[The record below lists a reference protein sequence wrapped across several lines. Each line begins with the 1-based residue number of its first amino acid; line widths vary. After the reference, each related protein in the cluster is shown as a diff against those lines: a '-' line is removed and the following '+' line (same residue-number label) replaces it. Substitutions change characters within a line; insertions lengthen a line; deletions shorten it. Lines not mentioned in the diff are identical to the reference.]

1 MATLTPVPVSIY
13 GLPAGGEYL
22 HQGTTFPAP
31 GAIWSRGDIL
41 ALTTTGTITNP
52 APSGT
57 GFVTFTPSSIPTVV
71 SSASTSAGN
80 PAQTLY
86 AFYTYVESSGT
97 AESQPSPEFIINV
110 TAGYTAT
117 VTIAAD
123 GNYPAGTTKTNL
135 YIGTLPGGEW
145 QQVAGTT
152 LGSAAVV
159 PVYPLTNNT
168 GANRAATN
176 ASASIIG
183 YAVENVEVTF
193 ANRSGS
199 GGQAGNN
206 LRALFGQD
214 QSGPTG
220 VGYEQYQGYYI
231 DLNNQLIVIS
241 LVQPY
246 YGSLINATA
255 GLFYNTTYQCFQA
268 DTSQS
273 NKILTIVNKFGQPNA
288 NPGFDPVGGLGDSN
302 ALVVCQFNAGLL
314 VG

>member
-41 ALTTTGTITNP
+41 AQITTGTITNP

-57 GFVTFTPSSIPTVV
+57 GFITFTPSTVPTVV
-71 SSASTSAGN
+71 SAASASAAN

-97 AESQPSPEFIINV
+97 AESQASPEFIINV
-110 TAGYTAT
+110 TAGYTASVT
-117 VTIAAD
+117 VPED

-152 LGSAAVV
+152 LGVAAVV
-159 PVYPLTNNT
+159 PVYPLTNNI

-193 ANRSGS
+193 ANRAGS

-231 DLNNQLIVIS
+231 DLNNQLLVMSIV
-241 LVQPY
+241 QAY
-246 YGSLINATA
+246 YPSLIQSTF
-255 GLFYNTTYQCFQA
+255 GLYYNVASQVFQA
-268 DTSQS
+268 DNSQS
-273 NKILTIVNKFGQPNA
+273 NKILTMVGKFGQPNA
-288 NPGFDPVGGLGDSN
+288 NPGFDPVGGLGDVN
-302 ALVVCQFNAGLL
+302 ALGIFQFNAGLL

>member
-1 MATLTPVPVSIY
+1 MATLTPVPVSIFS
-13 GLPAGGEYL
+13 LPSGGEYL
-22 HQGTTFPAP
+22 HQGTVFPQP

-41 ALTTTGTITNP
+41 AQITTGTITNP

-57 GFVTFTPSSIPTVV
+57 GFITFTPSTVPTVV
-71 SSASTSAGN
+71 SAASASAAN

-97 AESQPSPEFIINV
+97 AESQASPEFIINV
-110 TAGYTAT
+110 TAGYTASVT
-117 VTIAAD
+117 VPAD

-152 LGSAAVV
+152 LGVAAVV
-159 PVYPLTNNT
+159 PVYPLTNNI

-193 ANRSGS
+193 ANRAGS

-231 DLNNQLIVIS
+231 DLNNQLLVMSIV
-241 LVQPY
+241 QAY
-246 YGSLINATA
+246 YPSLIQSTF
-255 GLFYNTTYQCFQA
+255 GLYYNVASQVFQA
-268 DTSQS
+268 DNSQS
-273 NKILTIVNKFGQPNA
+273 NKILTMVGKFGQPNA
-288 NPGFDPVGGLGDSN
+288 NPGFDPVGGLGDVN
-302 ALVVCQFNAGLL
+302 ALGIFQFNSGLL

>member
-1 MATLTPVPVSIY
+1 MATLTPVPVSIF

-22 HQGTTFPAP
+22 HQGTVFPQP

-41 ALTTTGTITNP
+41 ALDTTGTITNP
-52 APSGT
+52 APSGAT
-57 GFVTFTPSSIPTVV
+57 LASFVPSSLPTVV
-71 SSASTSAGN
+71 PNASSSSAN
-80 PAQTLY
+80 PAEVLY
-86 AFYTYVESSGT
+86 GYYVVTDSSGNLQ
-97 AESQPSPEFIINV
+97 SQPSPEFVINV

-117 VTIAAD
+117 VTVPAD
-123 GNYPAGTTKTNL
+123 GNYPAAGAKFDL
-135 YIGTLPGGEW
+135 YVGILPGGEW
-145 QQVAGTT
+145 QQVKGTA
-152 LGSAAVV
+152 LGSAATV
-159 PVYPLTNNT
+159 PAYPLTNNN

-176 ASASIIG
+176 ASSNIIG

-193 ANRSGS
+193 ANRAGS

-241 LVQPY
+241 LVQSY
-246 YGSLINATA
+246 YPSLLQTTA
-255 GLFYNTTYQCFQA
+255 GLYYNTTYQCFQA

-273 NKILTIVNKFGQPNA
+273 NKILTIVSKFGQPNSNA
-288 NPGFDPVGGLGDSN
+288 GFNPVGGIGDTG